1 MSGGIARWM
10 GELAKHYPPGSLV
23 VSTGQYAGGREVDR
37 HIPNHVDRLSL
48 DSRRLRTLQGTVLW
62 SRRAVAL
69 ARSLGVSFVW
79 CGNLKPAAYPAR
91 WVRRRTD
98 VPYGIM
104 LHGGDLLIVRDQA
117 RRSRMK
123 RETARE
129 LLQAASV
136 LVTNSGWTAGL
147 CRSVL
152 EELQV
157 DGRRSSIH
165 VVPLGADPRVF
176 HPRVDRSEVGTRY
189 RLGGRRWLLSVARL
203 TAHKGI
209 DAGIRA
215 LAALQSS
222 YPDLGYLV
230 VGSGDYLSTL
240 EDLSRKLGVSD
251 RVRFLT
257 SVPDRELPAI
267 YASAEVY
274 IGLSRL
280 MDQRVEGF
288 GISLVEASA
297 SGVPVLAA
305 RTGGIP
311 DAVRHDETGL
321 LVDAERDDQAVAAV
335 RRLLDDRDLSARL
348 GAAGRRA
355 VETYYNWD
363 RVAADLMRLG
373 GEARSSGP
381 SQVSRR

>member
-23 VSTGQYAGGREVDR
+23 VSTGQYAGSREVDR

-62 SRRAVAL
+62 SRRAVQL
-69 ARSLGVSFVW
+69 TRSLRVAFVW

-136 LVTNSGWTAGL
+136 LVTNSGWTADL

-165 VVPLGADPRVF
+165 IVPLGADPRVF

-189 RLGGRRWLLSVARL
+189 RLEGRRWLLSVARL
-203 TAHKGI
+203 TAHKGV

-240 EDLSRKLGVSD
+240 EDLGRKLGVSD

-267 YASAEVY
+267 YASSEVY

-297 SGVPVLAA
+297 SGLPVLAA

-321 LVDAERDDQAVAAV
+321 LVDAEQDDQAVAAL